1 MSDQCML
8 DARFSSENNRGR
20 QGRILPV
27 HTIPTISE
35 TLARFP
41 CACKEFF
48 WPRVRFTRNCYWCEQ
63 WPMRGSYH
71 YQWGGI
77 SSVRHNTNEIA
88 KHPFTLWH
96 LIANAF
102 RRTRVD
108 VNHVLIVFLH
118 LCLEYC
124 SKTNRFNDV
133 SSDLSL
139 FGGWTIR
146 LCHIIVVYWLWWF
159 IALANDLSGIY
170 W

>member
-1 MSDQCML
+1 ML
-8 DARFSSENNRGR
+8 DASFASDNNRGR
-20 QGRILPV
+20 RGRILP
-27 HTIPTISE
+27 S
-35 TLARFP
+35 TLPQPVGGDIARFP
-41 CACKEFF
+41 C
-48 WPRVRFTRNCYWCEQ
+48 PRNEIFCANSTSELIRKQLLSKWA
-63 WPMRGSYH
+63 MRGSYH

-146 LCHIIVVYWLWWF
+146 LCHMHHHRLPVGPIYRSYKR
-159 IALANDLSGIY
+159 LAGIY
-170 W
+170 R